1 VEPPTKTEPPF
12 VPLRHTGW
20 ASHRTPLW
28 VFAAIIALAAG
39 VVIVS
44 LTHKP
49 SQQERASDLAG
60 YFSDVNTG
68 IESCAGGARDSIA
81 ALRNVEAGDKANYS
95 AALGI
100 LAYNA
105 QNCSPL
111 NNEPLSDFGSYQVTE
126 SLAQYR
132 LDTAD
137 NDVMTWASDAQV
149 TQTDMVA
156 VLKATSAAAKTQ
168 ANTALQAAMRKMD
181 AQKAAIDA
189 IWNTAVKGTG
199 STAKLPYLP
208 S

>member
-1 VEPPTKTEPPF
+1 MEPPTKTEPPF

-49 SQQERASDLAG
+49 SPQERAGDLAG
-60 YFSDVNTG
+60 YFSDVSAG
-68 IESCAGGARDSIA
+68 IESCAGGARDSMT
-81 ALRNVEAGDKANYS
+81 ALRDVEAGDKANS
-95 AALGI
+95 PAAQGI

-137 NDVMTWASDAQV
+137 NDVMTWAADAQG
-149 TQTDMVA
+149 TQTEMLA
-156 VLKATSAAAKTQ
+156 VLKAATPAAQAR
-168 ANTALQAAMRKMD
+168 ANTALQAAVRKMD

-189 IWNTAVKGTG
+189 IWTTAKKGTG
-199 STAKLPYLP
+199 STATLPYLP

>member
-49 SQQERASDLAG
+49 SQAERASDLAG
-60 YFSDVNTG
+60 YFSDVNGG
-68 IESCAGGARDSIA
+68 IESCSGGARDSIT
-81 ALRNVEAGDKANYS
+81 ALHNVEAGDKANYS
-95 AALGI
+95 TALSI

-126 SLAQYR
+126 SLSQYR

-137 NDVMTWASDAQV
+137 SDVMTWAADAQGA
-149 TQTDMVA
+149 QTDMLA
-156 VLKATSAAAKTQ
+156 VLKATTPAAKAQ
-168 ANTALQAAMRKMD
+168 ANTTLQAAIRKMD
-181 AQKAAIDA
+181 AEKAAIDA
-189 IWNTAVKGTG
+189 IWTAAEKGTG
-199 STAKLPYLP
+199 STARLPYLP